1 MITVGEMIRN
11 LQYYPMDAK
20 CYAYQGE
27 IDCVVIIDKNGY
39 ERGFIIAQ
47 E

>member
-11 LQYYPMDAK
+11 LQYYQMNMK
-20 CYAYQGE
+20 CFAHNNR
-27 IDCVVIIDKNGY
+27 VVIVNEY
-39 ERGFIIAQ
+39 GFEVGIISTK